1 MQKVSSSRLA
11 PVWPSHVIRNG
22 QKICQSLA
30 EVLKAWDPRSYH
42 RLVGARSTTVRPAGA
57 AFSHTACLSCPLPVW
72 SCRLLSFQSLPSAP
86 PTVLACT
93 VSSLTSQSATCSGT
107 AGTAKPV
114 AISAPLDWR
123 MTARRASA
131 CGQTRCQ
138 NARLKVGIA
147 TRKCH
152 RSLRWRGYSYWWIK
166 FSGTAADFWKPRR
179 AFIITADTNLPG
191 MFISECDY
199 DIQ

>member
-1 MQKVSSSRLA
+1 MGPALLPLA
-11 PVWPSHVIRNG
+11 R
-22 QKICQSLA
+22 
-30 EVLKAWDPRSYH
+30 
-42 RLVGARSTTVRPAGA
+42 ARTRHHLLSGA
-57 AFSHTACLSCPLPVW
+57 AFSHTTCLAWLLPVW
-72 SCRLLSFQSLPSAP
+72 SCRLLFFQSLPSPP
-86 PTVLACT
+86 PTVPACT
-93 VSSLTSQSATCSGT
+93 VSSLTKQSAMCSGT

-152 RSLRWRGYSYWWIK
+152 RSLGRRGHSYWWIQ
-166 FSGTAADFWKPRR
+166 FSGTAVPLVEGMPPPRNLVVLSSSR
-179 AFIITADTNLPG
+179 PTDTNLPG
-191 MFISECDY
+191 MFILECDY